1 MHNIE
6 HLLQEEK
13 YISRSDLFINDLM
26 ETKYLQQA
34 DYHNKLFIRK
44 KLKEYKE
51 YFDHILDK
59 ENKNIKL
66 DFEQR
71 LAILTDEDY
80 NLIIAGAG
88 SSKTTTMVAKI
99 KYLIE
104 KFGV

>member
-51 YFDHILDK
+51 
-59 ENKNIKL
+59 
-66 DFEQR
+66 
-71 LAILTDEDY
+71 
-80 NLIIAGAG
+80 
-88 SSKTTTMVAKI
+88 
-99 KYLIE
+99 
-104 KFGV
+104 